1 MIRLLN
7 LVKKFLSIIICFTL
21 LAAPVLAAETSEVQ
35 YDFSDEAQM
44 KFNQSEDIYKPLNN
58 TNTIDNIFQENLN
71 NPQGHKFKRTK
82 EKKHE
87 EIEEAHLD
95 APAEIP
101 QIQVPKYD
109 PKAQQLQ
116 GRVVYVP
123 QGTVVNIQLQSGI
136 SSGSLDEN
144 DRLTAILPENWV
156 YNGNLIAPAG
166 SLVYGTAI
174 DATPA
179 GYAYGSGAMEL
190 IFDKIMTPDGQVYNI
205 NAEKIRLEADSSRG
219 KNMTRDVLVGAGI
232 GLLAGLL
239 MTALGANFYG
249 GDNNY
254 AQAMLIYG
262 AAGAA
267 GGGIKGVASRG
278 DDVSIDPN
286 TVIQLKLLE
295 PLQVVPQNVDTQL
308 PAQF

>member
-58 TNTIDNIFQENLN
+58 TNTIDNTFQENLN

-87 EIEEAHLD
+87 EIEEVHLD

-156 YNGNLIAPAG
+156 LQEHHGQH
-166 SLVYGTAI
+166 SK
-174 DATPA
+174 
-179 GYAYGSGAMEL
+179 AY
-190 IFDKIMTPDGQVYNI
+190 K
-205 NAEKIRLEADSSRG
+205 
-219 KNMTRDVLVGAGI
+219 
-232 GLLAGLL
+232 
-239 MTALGANFYG
+239 
-249 GDNNY
+249 
-254 AQAMLIYG
+254 
-262 AAGAA
+262 
-267 GGGIKGVASRG
+267 
-278 DDVSIDPN
+278 
-286 TVIQLKLLE
+286 
-295 PLQVVPQNVDTQL
+295 QL
-308 PAQF
+308 P